1 LKNIETNQTMK
12 QIFINLPVKDVE
24 ASMDFYTQLGF
35 AVNPL
40 FTFDDQ
46 KCMVWSNQIYVMLQ
60 TLEMFKSGNKKNIA
74 NPKENTIATFTL
86 PVEGLDRLN
95 EIIENG
101 LKAGGTE
108 PTQAIDEGFMQVRN
122 IEDLDG
128 HNWGIIYLDI
138 DKFKEMTGKQ

>member
-1 LKNIETNQTMK
+1 MR

-24 ASMDFYTQLGF
+24 ASMNFYTQLGF
-35 AVNPL
+35 TVNPL

-46 KCMVWSNQIYVMLQ
+46 KCMVWSDQIYVMLQ

-74 NPKENTIATFTL
+74 DPKENTTATFTL
-86 PVEGLDRLN
+86 PVESLDRLN
-95 EIIENG
+95 EIIKNG

-108 PTQAIDEGFMQVRN
+108 PTQTIDEGFMQVRN

-128 HNWGIIYLDI
+128 HNWGVIFLDI
-138 DKFKEMTGKQ
+138 DKFKNMRGK

>member
-1 LKNIETNQTMK
+1 MK
-12 QIFINLPVKDVE
+12 QIFINLPVKNVE
-24 ASMDFYTQLGF
+24 ASMNFYTELGF
-35 AVNPL
+35 TVNPL

-46 KCMVWSNQIYVMLQ
+46 KCMVWSDQIYVMLQ
-60 TLEMFKSGNKKNIA
+60 SLEMFKSGNKKNIA
-74 NPKENTIATFTL
+74 DLKAYTTATFTL
-86 PVEGLDRLN
+86 PVESLEKLN

-108 PTQAIDEGFMQVRN
+108 PTQTIDEGFMQVRN

-138 DKFKEMTGKQ
+138 DKFKKMTGK

>member
-1 LKNIETNQTMK
+1 MK

-24 ASMDFYTQLGF
+24 ASMNFYTQIGF
-35 AVNPL
+35 TVNPL

-46 KCMVWSNQIYVMLQ
+46 KCMVWSDQIYLMLQ
-60 TLEMFKSGNKKNIA
+60 THEMFKSGNKKNLPD
-74 NPKENTIATFTL
+74 PKHNTIATFTL
-86 PVEGLDRLN
+86 PVESLDSVN

-108 PTQAIDEGFMQVRN
+108 STPMIDEGFMQVRN

-128 HNWGIIYLDI
+128 HNWGIIYLDLN
-138 DKFKEMTGKQ
+138 KFKETKKHGNK

>member
-1 LKNIETNQTMK
+1 MK
-12 QIFINLPVKDVE
+12 QIFINLPVKDLQ

-35 AVNPL
+35 TVNPL

-46 KCMVWSNQIYVMLQ
+46 KCMVWSDQIFVMLQ
-60 TLEMFKSGNKKNIA
+60 TLEMFKSGNKKEIA
-74 NPKENTIATFTL
+74 DPRKNRIATFTL
-86 PVEGLDRLN
+86 PVDSLDIMN
-95 EIIENG
+95 ELMGKG

-108 PTQAIDEGFMQVRN
+108 SIPMIDEGFMQVRN

-138 DKFKEMTGKQ
+138 DKFKQMTGKH

>member
-1 LKNIETNQTMK
+1 MK

-24 ASMDFYTQLGF
+24 ASIDFYKQLGF
-35 AVNPL
+35 TVNPL

-46 KCMVWSNQIYVMLQ
+46 KCMVWSDQIYVMLQ

-74 NPKENTIATFTL
+74 DSKEKVIATFTL
-86 PVEGLDRLN
+86 PVESLDKVN

-108 PTQAIDEGFMQVRN
+108 PTPMLDERFMQVRN

-128 HNWGIIYLDI
+128 HHWGVMYLDV